1 MFVDVPVKVRHQPWC
16 HFLRTIYLIFWDRL
30 LWDLGL
36 INLTKLTYQ
45 WAPEIYLPLSTSP
58 AWGLQAPATIL
69 DYYLCVF
76 IFHGHW
82 RSNSGSQA
90 WAHTLMKTCHH
101 MNTHTLTNKTA
112 SETILWLI
120 PVASIALNS
129 TIIGRITWRLHA
141 KLSVIVKYEKK
152 ILIYSVHQYSTFQM
166 DKATQFDSPL
176 SLLQWFLGNQGM
188 SSQENVTVIP
198 AAI

>member
-1 MFVDVPVKVRHQPWC
+1 MCLWRSDINLGVISWEQSILFFETGFSGIWGSLIWLNWLTSEPQRFPCPSQPPQ
-16 HFLRTIYLIFWDRL
+16 HEDYKLQPLYLI
-30 LWDLGL
+30 
-36 INLTKLTYQ
+36 IV
-45 WAPEIYLPLSTSP
+45 
-58 AWGLQAPATIL
+58 
-69 DYYLCVF
+69 YLCVF

-120 PVASIALNS
+120 PVVSIALNS

-141 KLSVIVKYEKK
+141 KLSVIVIYEKK

-176 SLLQWFLGNQGM
+176 SLLQRFLGNQGM